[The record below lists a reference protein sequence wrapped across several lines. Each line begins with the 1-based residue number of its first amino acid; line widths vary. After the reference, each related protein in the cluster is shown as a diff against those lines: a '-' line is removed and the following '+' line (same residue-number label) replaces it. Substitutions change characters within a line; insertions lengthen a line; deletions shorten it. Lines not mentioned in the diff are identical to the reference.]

1 MNKKKSRRKMKSR
14 KKNAPRVTWMIALG
28 GALLLFGSIA
38 LIQIENAKDPYVPEV
53 NGAPSLKFD
62 KDKVDLGDV
71 HLGETVRAAF
81 EYTNVGDET
90 LYLDKEKTY
99 VEVVEGC

>member
-1 MNKKKSRRKMKSR
+1 MNKKKTRRKVKTR
-14 KKNAPRVTWMIALG
+14 KKKTLSVTWMIALG

-38 LIQIENAKDPYVPEV
+38 LIRIKNTKEPYVPEV
-53 NGAPSLKFD
+53 NGAPSLKFE

-71 HLGETVRAAF
+71 HLGDTVRAAF
-81 EYTNVGDET
+81 ELTNIGDET
-90 LYLDKEKTY
+90 LYLDQQLTF

>member
-62 KDKVDLGDV
+62 KGKVDLGDIK
-71 HLGETVRAAF
+71 LGKTVRASF

-90 LYLDKEKTY
+90 LFLDEESTY

>member
-1 MNKKKSRRKMKSR
+1 MNKKKTRRKVKTR
-14 KKNAPRVTWMIALG
+14 KKKTLSVTWMIALG

-71 HLGETVRAAF
+71 HLGETVSAAF